1 MCLGWL
7 EAASIYVF
15 AKRCEDY
22 FHGKSSGV
30 DIRGVLSDQGVF
42 VAANGAV
49 SPVHLRWQ
57 PCVYLVDTGCV
68 GITAAAVSRVMALQS
83 EPWAHAV
90 DQDMICSVTSMQK
103 ALQSSSGSCAV
114 LADAMRLAQ
123 SCFARWGLVPPSV
136 EALIRSLFL
145 HGAQAV
151 KLTGSGD
158 GGFLLALFAH
168 DKPAIA
174 QRERWLPLF
183 TAGTH
188 VIEGGV

>member
-1 MCLGWL
+1 MFLQN
-7 EAASIYVF
+7 V
-15 AKRCEDY
+15 AKIT
-22 FHGKSSGV
+22 SMVNSGV

-57 PCVYLVDTGCV
+57 PCIYLVDTGCV

-123 SCFARWGLVPPSV
+123 SCFYG
-136 EALIRSLFL
+136 
-145 HGAQAV
+145 GAGHHRLGIIGRCFCMV
-151 KLTGSGD
+151 RK
-158 GGFLLALFAH
+158 
-168 DKPAIA
+168 
-174 QRERWLPLF
+174 R
-183 TAGTH
+183 
-188 VIEGGV
+188 